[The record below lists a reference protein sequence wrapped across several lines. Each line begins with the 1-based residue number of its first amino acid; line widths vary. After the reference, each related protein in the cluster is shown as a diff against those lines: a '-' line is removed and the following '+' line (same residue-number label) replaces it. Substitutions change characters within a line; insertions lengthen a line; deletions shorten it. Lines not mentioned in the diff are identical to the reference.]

1 MSKLRLVLML
11 MMTAA
16 AIVTLPNVSTA
27 QPNASGGGCQDAGNN
42 GMDSCV
48 AAYGE
53 SMPLTLIGNF
63 ALYNYSTT
71 IYDGA
76 AYYYMCFAGGG
87 CNFHF
92 TDDTN
97 YLGSHPLMF
106 DQTGM
111 GAGSARAEFE
121 MFENITFHWYD
132 RRVSPWQ
139 DWIP

>member
-27 QPNASGGGCQDAGNN
+27 QPSASGGGCQDAGGT

-48 AAYGE
+48 AAYGS

-63 ALYNYSTT
+63 GINNFSNTV
-71 IYDGA
+71 YDGWA
-76 AYYYMCFAGGG
+76 HYFMCFAGGG
-87 CNFHF
+87 CNYHF
-92 TDDTN
+92 YVQTN
-97 YLGSHPLMF
+97 YTGSYPLMF

-111 GAGSARAEFE
+111 GAGSARSEFDL
-121 MFENITFHWYD
+121 YD
-132 RRVSPWQ
+132 TDVYTYYATRVSPWQ
-139 DWIP
+139 DWVP